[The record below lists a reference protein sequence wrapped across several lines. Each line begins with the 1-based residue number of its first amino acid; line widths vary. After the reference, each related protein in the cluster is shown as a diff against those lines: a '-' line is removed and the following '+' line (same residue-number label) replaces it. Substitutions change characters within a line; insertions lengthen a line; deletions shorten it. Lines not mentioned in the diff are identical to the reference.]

1 MLNNKPW
8 EVIVYVVAG
17 VASTTLFLVD
27 NYHHG
32 VPSRGAINQL
42 SLFLLAAVFCS
53 ARWACNA
60 PTLRLAFAIPAAAF
74 AVFWALH
81 IAALIL
87 ANWR

>member
-8 EVIVYVVAG
+8 EVIVYVLAG
-17 VASTTLFLVD
+17 VASVALFLVD
-27 NYHHG
+27 NFLHSA
-32 VPSRGAINQL
+32 PSRGTVNQL
-42 SLFLLAAVFCS
+42 LLFLLAAVFCS

-74 AVFWALH
+74 AMFWALH
-81 IAALIL
+81 LAAIL